1 MIILHA
7 ATDAEYNKT
16 ILLGEIMTPNPFNSL
31 LLICQFELKRL
42 FSTRK
47 GLLYLITFSVVWC
60 FILFYPIR
68 IASDLLTLKQNSS
81 RGGIFFEFIGLGS
94 LMNWK
99 IPEFGVYW
107 RFALFLF
114 PMLCIIITSDQTSSD
129 RERGTLRF
137 LTLRISRNELFFGR
151 FAGAMLIQIFLILA
165 TLLTTVGLAIY
176 RDSTLFYDAFYSS
189 MTIAVNLVLVLL
201 PFTAMM
207 AALSVSVKSVRT
219 STTWAVLILVFLAGI
234 IAILSSYIP
243 SIVYLK
249 FLIPGYQISELA
261 KLSLWQPLQLAYIP
275 LLQTFVLLTIGYWIM
290 SRQSL

>member
-1 MIILHA
+1 
-7 ATDAEYNKT
+7 
-16 ILLGEIMTPNPFNSL
+16 MTPHPFNSL

-47 GLLYLITFSVVWC
+47 GLLYLITFSLVWC
-60 FILFYPIR
+60 LILFYPIR
-68 IASDLLTLKQNSS
+68 IASDLLALKQNSA

-94 LMNWK
+94 LLNWK

-137 LTLRISRNELFFGR
+137 LTLRISRNGLFFGR

-165 TLLTTVGLAIY
+165 TLLTTIGLTIY
-176 RDSTLFYDAFYSS
+176 RDGSLVSEAFYSS
-189 MTIAVNLVLVLL
+189 ITIAVNLVLVLL

-234 IAILSSYIP
+234 IALLSSYIP
-243 SIVYLK
+243 SIIYLK

-261 KLSLWQPLQLAYIP
+261 ELSLWQPLQLAYIP
-275 LLQTFVLLTIGYWIM
+275 LLQTLVLLTLGYWIM